1 MELRSWKEYGPWGS
15 NWIITVSME
24 VRVWPVATAN
34 FKFIYL
40 YTKKNEKSYK
50 YELCTSAF
58 SGKVSLNRH
67 VFKQVK
73 RSTEEETE
81 LCNQMIRNYN
91 NCKGVPRNKIPNIHE
106 GNINKLQKEKRKA
119 NTVLSKLIHPQVT
132 LTYIDDFIYAVA
144 ITIDNN
150 NCSQRFLQSKQYKNS
165 EKIPPWWRKLLNKIR
180 RLQFNIFRI

>member
-1 MELRSWKEYGPWGS
+1 
-15 NWIITVSME
+15 ME

-106 GNINKLQKEKRKA
+106 GNINKLQKEKIRKA
-119 NTVLSKLIHPQVT
+119 NNVLSKLIHPQVT
-132 LTYIDDFIYAVA
+132 PTDVDDFIYAVA
-144 ITIDNN
+144 IKIDND
-150 NCSQRFLQSKQYKNS
+150 NCSQRFLQSKQYKNTK
-165 EKIPPWWRKLLNKIR
+165 KIPPWLRKLFNKIR
-180 RLQFNIFRI
+180 RLQPNISKI